1 MEAPRPSGRIHMR
14 TGAGLRAEVA
24 AVGWPA
30 WLECRVGWVEM
41 AARGTIAA
49 KPAHAAVRGMST
61 LGTHDDR
68 VLLPLKDRVIGS
80 VTYLWSLISYPLISL
95 PLFPQRAGRYTSKCF
110 YRRTCYMNW
119 WWCAH
124 FLFFFLN
131 NQTAG
136 NVEENHFGIYS
147 TYYGCENKNKS
158 SIEKIWVQ
166 SMLRIMVTETC
177 LVEQRVPPNSI
188 WVYLNTMISFLTWN
202 WRSKKTSLP
211 GWKLN
216 K

>member
-1 MEAPRPSGRIHMR
+1 MEASRPSGRIHMR

-49 KPAHAAVRGMST
+49 KTAHAAVRGMST

-80 VTYLWSLISYPLISL
+80 DTYLWYLISYPLISL

-110 YRRTCYMNW
+110 YRRICGGVNI
-119 WWCAH
+119 
-124 FLFFFLN
+124 FFFL
-131 NQTAG
+131 
-136 NVEENHFGIYS
+136 Y
-147 TYYGCENKNKS
+147 
-158 SIEKIWVQ
+158 KIIKP
-166 SMLRIMVTETC
+166 RTTC
-177 LVEQRVPPNSI
+177 KKSI
-188 WVYLNTMISFLTWN
+188 WYLFYIL
-202 WRSKKTSLP
+202 RL
-211 GWKLN
+211 WK
-216 K
+216 